1 MTETEEFLKIGT
13 QEWPSSVTEE
23 VRLSKKSLMIA
34 ASWSVGLL
42 IACPNPRAF
51 HLISIFPAGL
61 TFAILK
67 FFGDKNP
74 NESIMVYGGWL
85 IYIILVIVALAM
97 TRKKWFYG
105 VWLFMT
111 LLLIFNG
118 VSCHAMLK

>member
-1 MTETEEFLKIGT
+1 
-13 QEWPSSVTEE
+13 
-23 VRLSKKSLMIA
+23 
-34 ASWSVGLL
+34 
-42 IACPNPRAF
+42 
-51 HLISIFPAGL
+51 
-61 TFAILK
+61 
-67 FFGDKNP
+67 
-74 NESIMVYGGWL
+74 MVYGGWL